1 MANICSFRMRL
12 KGEKENISKFFSALT
27 QAGNIWMGRGA
38 EADID
43 FLSDNEAEI
52 EGCCKWSIQSALVDN
67 SLSMR
72 RQKETG
78 EGCWGDLDTSKGFIS
93 LFEACEEYH
102 VNMEVYSEESGCG
115 FSEHYSYNDGEI
127 LDECVNFSEECDED
141 TGEWTTSG
149 GFPEWVFDVKMP
161 A

>member
-52 EGCCKWSIQSALVDN
+52 EGWL
-67 SLSMR
+67 
-72 RQKETG
+72 
-78 EGCWGDLDTSKGFIS
+78 
-93 LFEACEEYH
+93 
-102 VNMEVYSEESGCG
+102 
-115 FSEHYSYNDGEI
+115 
-127 LDECVNFSEECDED
+127 
-141 TGEWTTSG
+141 
-149 GFPEWVFDVKMP
+149 
-161 A
+161 

>member
-52 EGCCKWSIQSALVDN
+52 EGCCKWSIQSALS
-67 SLSMR
+67 SLILERWECPFFCIIPHFGSVLFSLV
-72 RQKETG
+72 
-78 EGCWGDLDTSKGFIS
+78 WIS
-93 LFEACEEYH
+93 SAYGIASANL
-102 VNMEVYSEESGCG
+102 
-115 FSEHYSYNDGEI
+115 
-127 LDECVNFSEECDED
+127 
-141 TGEWTTSG
+141 
-149 GFPEWVFDVKMP
+149 
-161 A
+161 